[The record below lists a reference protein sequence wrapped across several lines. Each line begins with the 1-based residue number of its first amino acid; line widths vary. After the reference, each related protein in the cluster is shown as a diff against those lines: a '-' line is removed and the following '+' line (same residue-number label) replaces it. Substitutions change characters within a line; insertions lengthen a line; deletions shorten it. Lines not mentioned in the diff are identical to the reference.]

1 LTSSLVFALIVLVVF
16 SFAFDLSTVRELGVE
31 RLVPGVVW
39 TVLAFTSVIGVA
51 RSMLLER
58 RQDTLGALFLSPID
72 RGALFG
78 GKFLANLVKATVLEL
93 LLVPLSAVL
102 FDYDLLSIAG
112 PMLIVLMV
120 HTVGLI
126 ALGTLFAA
134 LATRI
139 GRGEALVATLL
150 FPAATPLLISAVKST
165 EALLAGKGL
174 GGETSWLRLSVGF
187 DVLYVVVAL
196 FLFEFVLEE

>member
-1 LTSSLVFALIVLVVF
+1 
-16 SFAFDLSTVRELGVE
+16 
-31 RLVPGVVW
+31 
-39 TVLAFTSVIGVA
+39 
-51 RSMLLER
+51 MLLER
-58 RQDTLGALFLSPID
+58 HQDTLGALFLSPVD
-72 RGALFG
+72 RGSLFA
-78 GKFLANLVKATVLEL
+78 GKFVANLVKATVLEL

-102 FDYDLLSIAG
+102 FDYDLLAIAG
-112 PMLIVLMV
+112 PMLVVLLV

-150 FPAATPLLISAVKST
+150 FPAATPLFISAVKST
-165 EALLAGKGL
+165 GALLAGDGL
-174 GGETSWLRLSVGF
+174 GGETSWLRLSLGF
-187 DVLYVVVAL
+187 DLLYVVVAL